1 MWLRKTLPAKKGVSI
16 VATLCGPSAWPN
28 PPNHVFTHPSHYV
41 FTHPYTRL
49 STCPR
54 HSRTAREQL
63 ANNSRTSKNTVF
75 CLKPAPADNPRTTRE
90 QSANNP
96 HHSRTIREHLIFP
109 SFMSPLLRCMCQ
121 HHTSLWVG
129 VAGGKVVEML
139 SRAFSSYAYI
149 EKDDIWD
156 VSKLL

>member
-75 CLKPAPADNPRTTRE
+75 LLKTSPRE
-90 QSANNP
+90 QSANN
-96 HHSRTIREHLIFP
+96 SRTIREQSTPLANNPRTPDFP
-109 SFMSPLLRCMCQ
+109 QFHVPL
-121 HHTSLWVG
+121 
-129 VAGGKVVEML
+129 VAVHVSAPHFAMGGCGRGQGCGNVVPGFFFL
-139 SRAFSSYAYI
+139 CIY
-149 EKDDIWD
+149 
-156 VSKLL
+156 